1 MNMDQE
7 GILEHKQLSEPSV
20 TSSIFPIQKNNKPIM
35 RTEAI
40 ETRLADVRNSGMNLS
55 RIAIESK
62 VPKSDLEAWIAG
74 KRSTETTRALS
85 SWFADIDE
93 EIEKLNGDFFMSPLA
108 EQFINAFE
116 RAREPKGSDGARGV
130 AMIYG
135 ASGTGKS
142 VTGKWASR
150 MDNNVVY
157 VQADGERRTWTGLL
171 TGVAESMRYVGLPAV
186 GEKLREFILRKIA
199 PGGLFIFDHAQ
210 LISQGV
216 MEQLLVFP
224 DEHQIAL
231 AFIGNTKG
239 YKSFK
244 NAKLAHISS
253 RIRGSIVFVEIPGE
267 GDIDALMEARGVGG
281 RKEREFCLMIGM
293 QDGGLRYLD
302 NAIFETRKIA
312 HASGTQKLD
321 LKLLKLGAANA
332 GCWGS

>member
-1 MNMDQE
+1 MDQE
-7 GILEHKQLSEPSV
+7 GILEHKQLSEPTV

-62 VPKSDLEAWIAG
+62 VPKDDLEAWIAG

-116 RAREPKGSDGARGV
+116 RAREPKGSDGTRGV

-142 VTGKWASR
+142 ATGKWASR
-150 MDNNVVY
+150 MDDNVVY

-171 TGVAESMRYVGLPAV
+171 TGVAESMRYGGLPAV
-186 GEKLREFILRKIA
+186 GEKLREFILRKIE

-210 LISQGV
+210 LISEGV
-216 MEQLLVFP
+216 MTQLMVFP

-253 RIRGSIVFVEIPGE
+253 RVRGSIVFVEIPGE
-267 GDIDALMEARGVGG
+267 GDIDSLMEARRVGG

-302 NAIFETRKIA
+302 NAIFEARKIA
-312 HASGTQKLD
+312 HASGAQKLD